1 MKLINGLEMKSNP
14 KNETENEQKVKKM
27 KTDGNEPMEMNQ
39 VNENTG
45 KDNVFNDDMCY
56 NVIWKMIVADTL
68 KKIVQETNTSY
79 ISGIKL
85 ISDESIDDIIKM
97 MEYDC
102 KLLENNLLEIINEL
116 NLLKFILNDGTIV
129 LTYYFISDELLG
141 KVMWKMLN
149 NSTIIKYI

>member
-1 MKLINGLEMKSNP
+1 MNKGE
-14 KNETENEQKVKKM
+14 KM
-27 KTDGNEPMEMNQ
+27 KTAGNEPMEMNQ

-45 KDNVFNDDMCY
+45 QNNAFDDDMCY
-56 NVIWKMIVADTL
+56 NVIWKMIIADTM
-68 KKIVQETNTSY
+68 KQIVQETNTSY

-85 ISDESIDDIIKM
+85 IGDETVDDIINM

-116 NLLKFILNDGTIV
+116 NLLKFILNDGTII

-149 NSTIIKYI
+149 NPTIIKYI

>member
-1 MKLINGLEMKSNP
+1 
-14 KNETENEQKVKKM
+14 
-27 KTDGNEPMEMNQ
+27 
-39 VNENTG
+39 
-45 KDNVFNDDMCY
+45 
-56 NVIWKMIVADTL
+56 MIIADTL

-85 ISDESIDDIIKM
+85 INDETIDDIINM

-116 NLLKFILNDGTIV
+116 NLLKFILNDGTII

-149 NSTIIKYI
+149 NPTITKYI

>member
-1 MKLINGLEMKSNP
+1 
-14 KNETENEQKVKKM
+14 M
-27 KTDGNEPMEMNQ
+27 KTAGNEPMEMNQ
-39 VNENTG
+39 LNENTG
-45 KDNVFNDDMCY
+45 QNNVFNDDMCY
-56 NVIWKMIVADTL
+56 NVIWKMIIADTL

-85 ISDESIDDIIKM
+85 IDDETVDDIINM
-97 MEYDC
+97 IEYDC

-116 NLLKFILNDGTIV
+116 NLLKFILNDGTII

-149 NSTIIKYI
+149 NPTITKYI

>member
-1 MKLINGLEMKSNP
+1 MNKGE
-14 KNETENEQKVKKM
+14 KM
-27 KTDGNEPMEMNQ
+27 KTAGNEPMEMNQ

-45 KDNVFNDDMCY
+45 KDNVFDDDKYY
-56 NVIWKMIVADTL
+56 NVIWKMIIADTM
-68 KKIVQETNTSY
+68 KQIVQETNTSY

-85 ISDESIDDIIKM
+85 INDETVDDIINM

-116 NLLKFILNDGTIV
+116 NLLKFILNDGTII

-149 NSTIIKYI
+149 NPTITKYI

>member
-1 MKLINGLEMKSNP
+1 M
-14 KNETENEQKVKKM
+14 VKKM
-27 KTDGNEPMEMNQ
+27 KTAGNEPMEMNK

-45 KDNVFNDDMCY
+45 QDNVFNDDMCY
-56 NVIWKMIVADTL
+56 NVIWKMIIADTM
-68 KKIVQETNTSY
+68 KQIVQETNTSY

-85 ISDESIDDIIKM
+85 ITDETIEDIINM

-116 NLLKFILNDGTIV
+116 NLLKFMLNDGTII

-149 NSTIIKYI
+149 NPTITKYI

>member
-1 MKLINGLEMKSNP
+1 
-14 KNETENEQKVKKM
+14 M
-27 KTDGNEPMEMNQ
+27 KTAGNEPMEMNQ

-45 KDNVFNDDMCY
+45 QDNVFNDDMCY
-56 NVIWKMIVADTL
+56 NVIWKMIIADTM
-68 KKIVQETNTSY
+68 KQIVQETNTSY

-85 ISDESIDDIIKM
+85 IDDETVDDIINM

-116 NLLKFILNDGTIV
+116 NLLKFILNDGTII

-149 NSTIIKYI
+149 NSTITKYI

>member
-1 MKLINGLEMKSNP
+1 MNKGE
-14 KNETENEQKVKKM
+14 KM
-27 KTDGNEPMEMNQ
+27 KTAGNEPMEMNQ

-45 KDNVFNDDMCY
+45 QDNVFDDVNCY
-56 NVIWKMIVADTL
+56 NVIWKMIIADTL
-68 KKIVQETNTSY
+68 KQIVQETNTSY
-79 ISGIKL
+79 TSGIKL
-85 ISDESIDDIIKM
+85 INDESIDDIINM

-116 NLLKFILNDGTIV
+116 NLLKFILNDGTII

-149 NSTIIKYI
+149 NPTITKYI

>member
-1 MKLINGLEMKSNP
+1 
-14 KNETENEQKVKKM
+14 M
-27 KTDGNEPMEMNQ
+27 KTAGNEPMEMNK

-45 KDNVFNDDMCY
+45 QDNVFNDDMCY
-56 NVIWKMIVADTL
+56 NVIWKMIIADTL
-68 KKIVQETNTSY
+68 QQIVQETNTSY
-79 ISGIKL
+79 TSGIKL
-85 ISDESIDDIIKM
+85 IDDETVDNIINM

-116 NLLKFILNDGTIV
+116 NLLKFMLNDGTII

-149 NSTIIKYI
+149 NPTITKYI

>member
-1 MKLINGLEMKSNP
+1 MKLEMKNQL
-14 KNETENEQKVKKM
+14 KMEMNNGEKM
-27 KTDGNEPMEMNQ
+27 KTAGNEPMEMNQ

-45 KDNVFNDDMCY
+45 KDNAFDDGKCY

-68 KKIVQETNTSY
+68 KQIVQETNTSY

-85 ISDESIDDIIKM
+85 INDESIDDIINM

-102 KLLENNLLEIINEL
+102 KLLENNLFEIINEL
-116 NLLKFILNDGTIV
+116 NLLKFILNDGTII

-149 NSTIIKYI
+149 NPIIKKYI

>member
-1 MKLINGLEMKSNP
+1 MNKGE
-14 KNETENEQKVKKM
+14 KM
-27 KTDGNEPMEMNQ
+27 KTAGNEPMEMNQ

-45 KDNVFNDDMCY
+45 QDNVFNDDMCY
-56 NVIWKMIVADTL
+56 NVIWKMIIADTM
-68 KKIVQETNTSY
+68 KQIVQETNTSY

-85 ISDESIDDIIKM
+85 INDESIDDIINM

-116 NLLKFILNDGTIV
+116 NLLKFILNDGTII

-149 NSTIIKYI
+149 NPTITKYI

>member
-1 MKLINGLEMKSNP
+1 MNKGE
-14 KNETENEQKVKKM
+14 KM
-27 KTDGNEPMEMNQ
+27 KTAGNEPMEMNQ

-45 KDNVFNDDMCY
+45 QDNVFDDDMCY
-56 NVIWKMIVADTL
+56 NVIWKMIIADTL
-68 KKIVQETNTSY
+68 QQIVQETNTSY

-85 ISDESIDDIIKM
+85 IDNETVDDIINM

-116 NLLKFILNDGTIV
+116 NLLKFILNDGTII

-149 NSTIIKYI
+149 NPTITKYI

>member
-1 MKLINGLEMKSNP
+1 MNKGE
-14 KNETENEQKVKKM
+14 KM
-27 KTDGNEPMEMNQ
+27 KTAGNEPMEMNQ

-45 KDNVFNDDMCY
+45 QNNVFDDVNCY
-56 NVIWKMIVADTL
+56 NVIWKMIIADTL

-85 ISDESIDDIIKM
+85 IDDESIDDIINM

-116 NLLKFILNDGTIV
+116 NLLKFILNDGTII

-149 NSTIIKYI
+149 NSTITKYI

>member
-1 MKLINGLEMKSNP
+1 MNKGE
-14 KNETENEQKVKKM
+14 KM
-27 KTDGNEPMEMNQ
+27 KTAGNEP
-39 VNENTG
+39 NENTG
-45 KDNVFNDDMCY
+45 QDNVFDDDMCY
-56 NVIWKMIVADTL
+56 NVIWKMIIADTL
-68 KKIVQETNTSY
+68 QQIVQETNTSY

-85 ISDESIDDIIKM
+85 IDDETVDDIINM

-116 NLLKFILNDGTIV
+116 NLLKFMLNDGTII

-149 NSTIIKYI
+149 NPTITKYI

>member
-1 MKLINGLEMKSNP
+1 M
-14 KNETENEQKVKKM
+14 VKKM
-27 KTDGNEPMEMNQ
+27 KTAGNEPMEMNQ

-45 KDNVFNDDMCY
+45 QDNVFNDDMCY
-56 NVIWKMIVADTL
+56 NVIWKMIIADTM
-68 KKIVQETNTSY
+68 KQIVQETNTSY

-85 ISDESIDDIIKM
+85 INDETVDDIINM

-116 NLLKFILNDGTIV
+116 NLLKFILNDGTII

-149 NSTIIKYI
+149 NPTITKYI

>member
-1 MKLINGLEMKSNP
+1 MEMNKG
-14 KNETENEQKVKKM
+14 EKM
-27 KTDGNEPMEMNQ
+27 KTAGNEPMEMNQ

-45 KDNVFNDDMCY
+45 QDNAFDDVRCY

-68 KKIVQETNTSY
+68 KQIVQETNTSY

-85 ISDESIDDIIKM
+85 ISDETIDDIINM

-116 NLLKFILNDGTIV
+116 NLLKFILNDGTII

-149 NSTIIKYI
+149 NPTITKYI

>member
-1 MKLINGLEMKSNP
+1 MKNQLKMEMNNGE
-14 KNETENEQKVKKM
+14 KM
-27 KTDGNEPMEMNQ
+27 KTAGNEAMEMNQ

-45 KDNVFNDDMCY
+45 QDNTFDDDKYY
-56 NVIWKMIVADTL
+56 NVIWKMIVADTM
-68 KKIVQETNTSY
+68 KQIVQETNTSY
-79 ISGIKL
+79 TSGIKL
-85 ISDESIDDIIKM
+85 IDDETVDDIINM

-116 NLLKFILNDGTIV
+116 NLLKFILNDGTII

-149 NSTIIKYI
+149 NPTIIKYI

>member
-1 MKLINGLEMKSNP
+1 MNKGE
-14 KNETENEQKVKKM
+14 KM
-27 KTDGNEPMEMNQ
+27 KTAGNEPMEMNQ

-45 KDNVFNDDMCY
+45 QDNMFDDDMCY
-56 NVIWKMIVADTL
+56 NVIWKMIIADTM
-68 KKIVQETNTSY
+68 KQIVQKNNTSY

-85 ISDESIDDIIKM
+85 IDDETVDDIINM

-116 NLLKFILNDGTIV
+116 NLLKFILNDGTII

-149 NSTIIKYI
+149 NPTITKYI

>member
-1 MKLINGLEMKSNP
+1 MNKGE
-14 KNETENEQKVKKM
+14 KM
-27 KTDGNEPMEMNQ
+27 KTTGNEPLEMNQ

-45 KDNVFNDDMCY
+45 QNNVFDDVNCY
-56 NVIWKMIVADTL
+56 NVIWKMIIADTL

-85 ISDESIDDIIKM
+85 ISDESIDDIINM

-102 KLLENNLLEIINEL
+102 KLLENNLLEIINEV
-116 NLLKFILNDGTIV
+116 NLLKFILNDGTII

>member
-1 MKLINGLEMKSNP
+1 
-14 KNETENEQKVKKM
+14 M
-27 KTDGNEPMEMNQ
+27 KTAGNEPMEMNK

-45 KDNVFNDDMCY
+45 QDNVFDDVNCY
-56 NVIWKMIVADTL
+56 NVIWKMIIADTL

-85 ISDESIDDIIKM
+85 IDDESIDDIINM

-116 NLLKFILNDGTIV
+116 NLLKFILNDGTII

-149 NSTIIKYI
+149 NSTITKYI

>member
-1 MKLINGLEMKSNP
+1 MDKGE
-14 KNETENEQKVKKM
+14 KM
-27 KTDGNEPMEMNQ
+27 KTAGNEPMEMNQ

-45 KDNVFNDDMCY
+45 QDNVFDDDMCY
-56 NVIWKMIVADTL
+56 NVIWKMIIADTM
-68 KKIVQETNTSY
+68 KQIVQETNTSY

-85 ISDESIDDIIKM
+85 IDDETVDDIINM

-116 NLLKFILNDGTIV
+116 NLLKFILNDGTII

-149 NSTIIKYI
+149 NPTITKYI

>member
-1 MKLINGLEMKSNP
+1 MNKGE
-14 KNETENEQKVKKM
+14 KM
-27 KTDGNEPMEMNQ
+27 KTAGNEPMEMNQ

-45 KDNVFNDDMCY
+45 QNNVFDDVNCY

-68 KKIVQETNTSY
+68 KQIVQETNTSY

-85 ISDESIDDIIKM
+85 ISDETIDDIINM

-149 NSTIIKYI
+149 NPTITKYI

>member
-1 MKLINGLEMKSNP
+1 
-14 KNETENEQKVKKM
+14 M
-27 KTDGNEPMEMNQ
+27 KTAGNEPMEMNQ
-39 VNENTG
+39 LNENTG
-45 KDNVFNDDMCY
+45 QDNAFDDDKYY
-56 NVIWKMIVADTL
+56 NVIWKMIIADTM
-68 KKIVQETNTSY
+68 KQIVQETNTSY

-85 ISDESIDDIIKM
+85 INDESINDIINM

-102 KLLENNLLEIINEL
+102 KLLENKLFEIINEL

-149 NSTIIKYI
+149 NPTITKYI

>member
-1 MKLINGLEMKSNP
+1 MN
-14 KNETENEQKVKKM
+14 KVKKM
-27 KTDGNEPMEMNQ
+27 KTAGNEPMEMNQ

-45 KDNVFNDDMCY
+45 QDNVFDDDMCY
-56 NVIWKMIVADTL
+56 NVIWKMIIADTL

-85 ISDESIDDIIKM
+85 IDDESIDDIINM

-102 KLLENNLLEIINEL
+102 KLLEDNLLEIINEL
-116 NLLKFILNDGTIV
+116 NLLKFILNDGTII

>member
-1 MKLINGLEMKSNP
+1 MNKGE
-14 KNETENEQKVKKM
+14 KM
-27 KTDGNEPMEMNQ
+27 KTAGNEPMEMNQ

-45 KDNVFNDDMCY
+45 QDNVFDDVNCY
-56 NVIWKMIVADTL
+56 NVIWKMIIADTL
-68 KKIVQETNTSY
+68 QQIVQETNTSY

-85 ISDESIDDIIKM
+85 IDDETVDDIINM

-116 NLLKFILNDGTIV
+116 NLLKFILNDGTII

-149 NSTIIKYI
+149 NPTITKYI

>member
-1 MKLINGLEMKSNP
+1 MNKGE
-14 KNETENEQKVKKM
+14 KM
-27 KTDGNEPMEMNQ
+27 KTAGNEPMEMNQ

-45 KDNVFNDDMCY
+45 QDNAFDDENCY
-56 NVIWKMIVADTL
+56 NVIWKMIIADTM
-68 KKIVQETNTSY
+68 KQIVQETNTSY

-85 ISDESIDDIIKM
+85 IDDETVDDIINM
-97 MEYDC
+97 IEYDC

-116 NLLKFILNDGTIV
+116 NLLKFILNDGTII

-149 NSTIIKYI
+149 NPTIIKYI

>member
-1 MKLINGLEMKSNP
+1 MNKGE
-14 KNETENEQKVKKM
+14 KM
-27 KTDGNEPMEMNQ
+27 KTAGNEPMEMNQ

-45 KDNVFNDDMCY
+45 QDNVFDDVNCY
-56 NVIWKMIVADTL
+56 NVIWKMIIADTL

-85 ISDESIDDIIKM
+85 IDDETVDDIINM

-116 NLLKFILNDGTIV
+116 NLLKFILNDGTII

-149 NSTIIKYI
+149 NPTITKYI

>member
-1 MKLINGLEMKSNP
+1 MNKGE
-14 KNETENEQKVKKM
+14 KM
-27 KTDGNEPMEMNQ
+27 KTAGNEPMEMNQ

-45 KDNVFNDDMCY
+45 QDNVFDDDMCY
-56 NVIWKMIVADTL
+56 NVIWKMIIADTL
-68 KKIVQETNTSY
+68 QQIVQETNTSY

-85 ISDESIDDIIKM
+85 IDDETVDDIINM

-116 NLLKFILNDGTIV
+116 NLLKFMLNDGTII

-149 NSTIIKYI
+149 NPTITKYI

>member
-1 MKLINGLEMKSNP
+1 MKNQLKMEMNKG
-14 KNETENEQKVKKM
+14 EKM
-27 KTDGNEPMEMNQ
+27 KTAGNEPMEMNQ

-45 KDNVFNDDMCY
+45 QDNMFDDDMCY
-56 NVIWKMIVADTL
+56 NVIWKMIIADTM
-68 KKIVQETNTSY
+68 KQIVQKNNTSY

-85 ISDESIDDIIKM
+85 ISDESIDDIINM

-116 NLLKFILNDGTIV
+116 NLLKFILNDGTII

-149 NSTIIKYI
+149 NPTITKYI

>member
-1 MKLINGLEMKSNP
+1 MNRGE
-14 KNETENEQKVKKM
+14 KM
-27 KTDGNEPMEMNQ
+27 KTAGNEPMEMNQ

-45 KDNVFNDDMCY
+45 QDNAFDDENCY
-56 NVIWKMIVADTL
+56 NVIWKMIIADTM
-68 KKIVQETNTSY
+68 KQIVQETNTSY

-85 ISDESIDDIIKM
+85 INDETVDDIINM

-116 NLLKFILNDGTIV
+116 NLLKFILNDGTII

-149 NSTIIKYI
+149 NPTIIKYI

>member
-1 MKLINGLEMKSNP
+1 MKNQLKMEMNKG
-14 KNETENEQKVKKM
+14 EKM
-27 KTDGNEPMEMNQ
+27 KTAGNEPMEMNQ

-45 KDNVFNDDMCY
+45 QDNVFDDVNCY
-56 NVIWKMIVADTL
+56 NIIWKMIIADTM
-68 KKIVQETNTSY
+68 KQIVQETNTSY

-85 ISDESIDDIIKM
+85 ISDESIDDIINM

-116 NLLKFILNDGTIV
+116 NLLKFILNDGTII

-149 NSTIIKYI
+149 NPTIIKYI

>member
-1 MKLINGLEMKSNP
+1 MNKGG
-14 KNETENEQKVKKM
+14 KM
-27 KTDGNEPMEMNQ
+27 KTAGNEPMEMNQ

-45 KDNVFNDDMCY
+45 QDNVFDNGKCHNTML
-56 NVIWKMIVADTL
+56 KTLLADSM
-68 KKIVQETNTSY
+68 KQIVQKNNTSY

-85 ISDESIDDIIKM
+85 ISDESIDDIINM

-116 NLLKFILNDGTIV
+116 NLLKFILNDGTII

>member
-1 MKLINGLEMKSNP
+1 MEMNKG
-14 KNETENEQKVKKM
+14 EKM
-27 KTDGNEPMEMNQ
+27 KTAGNEPMEMNQ

-45 KDNVFNDDMCY
+45 QDNVFDDVNCY
-56 NVIWKMIVADTL
+56 NVIWKMIIADTL
-68 KKIVQETNTSY
+68 QQIVQETNTSY

-85 ISDESIDDIIKM
+85 INDETVDDIINM

-116 NLLKFILNDGTIV
+116 NLLKFILNDGTII

-149 NSTIIKYI
+149 NPTITKYI

>member
-1 MKLINGLEMKSNP
+1 MNKGE
-14 KNETENEQKVKKM
+14 KM
-27 KTDGNEPMEMNQ
+27 KTAGNEPMEMNQ

-45 KDNVFNDDMCY
+45 QHNAFDDVNCY
-56 NVIWKMIVADTL
+56 NVIWKMIIADTM

-85 ISDESIDDIIKM
+85 INDESIDDIINM

-116 NLLKFILNDGTIV
+116 NLLKFILNDGTII

-149 NSTIIKYI
+149 NPTITKYI

>member
-1 MKLINGLEMKSNP
+1 
-14 KNETENEQKVKKM
+14 M
-27 KTDGNEPMEMNQ
+27 KTAGNEPMEMNQ
-39 VNENTG
+39 INENTG
-45 KDNVFNDDMCY
+45 KDNAFDDGKCY
-56 NVIWKMIVADTL
+56 NVIWKMIIADIL

-85 ISDESIDDIIKM
+85 IDDESIDDIINM

-116 NLLKFILNDGTIV
+116 NLLKFILNDGTII

-149 NSTIIKYI
+149 NSTITKYI

>member
-1 MKLINGLEMKSNP
+1 MNKGE
-14 KNETENEQKVKKM
+14 KM
-27 KTDGNEPMEMNQ
+27 KTAGNEPMEMNQ

-45 KDNVFNDDMCY
+45 QDNMFDDDMCY
-56 NVIWKMIVADTL
+56 NVIWKMIIADTM
-68 KKIVQETNTSY
+68 KQIVQETNTSY

-85 ISDESIDDIIKM
+85 INDETIDDIINM

-116 NLLKFILNDGTIV
+116 NLLKFILNDGTII

-149 NSTIIKYI
+149 NPTITKYI